1 MGEELLGILGA
12 VSDVR
17 LKEGITLKRLN
28 EEKTLREVGERFIV
42 RQILDMLQPS
52 QLLVDGFGHDGAF
65 LDLPLQADELLVVNT
80 DRSGLNIAYQLGLA
94 GAECVGDL
102 GVSHAI
108 SDVVAAGGVPKAVTV
123 ALLLPP
129 ETKVGFVLE
138 VMRGVERA
146 ALRYGA
152 MVAGGDTKQNPKFAM
167 VVTAIGSV
175 RRDRRLGR
183 SGARAGDAL
192 VVTGHLGSMLLGT
205 IIARK
210 KVECSSGARVV
221 LDRALTEQQPPF
233 GLGRAFADDQVANA
247 CMDISDGLSSALFS
261 LCTTS
266 GVGAFIDEGRI
277 PVHPDVAE
285 LAKGLSLRPMQ
296 LALAGGDWQYLYA
309 IPPTRLPDAERIA
322 RSVGMR
328 VTVIGEVLEASLIAA
343 RTLEGEFR
351 HVNRIEHDSF
361 GDGLK
366 GAGYFEFLESP
377 QSCFGDELPAETIGR
392 LLKLSLLDRG

>member
-1 MGEELLGILGA
+1 M
-12 VSDVR
+12 SDVR
-17 LKEGITLKRLN
+17 LKEGNTLKDPDDN
-28 EEKTLREVGERFIV
+28 KTLREVGERYIV

-52 QLLVDGFGHDGAF
+52 PLLVDGFGHDGAF
-65 LDLPLQADELLVVNT
+65 LDLPLKADELLVVNT
-80 DRSGLNIAYQLGLA
+80 DRSGLNIAYQLGLS

-129 ETKVGFVLE
+129 ETKVSFVLE
-138 VMRGVERA
+138 VMRGAERA

-152 MVAGGDTKQNPKFAM
+152 VVAGGDTKQNPKFAM

-175 RRDRRLGR
+175 RRERRLGR
-183 SGARAGDAL
+183 SSARAGDIL

-205 IIARK
+205 IVAK
-210 KVECSSGARVV
+210 KKIDCSSRVRAV
-221 LDRALTEQQPPF
+221 LERALTEQQPPF
-233 GLGRAFADDQVANA
+233 RLGRAFADGKVANA

-261 LCTTS
+261 LCGAS
-266 GVGAFIDEGRI
+266 GVGAVIDERRI

-285 LAKGLSLRPMQ
+285 LASALALRPMQ

-322 RSVGMR
+322 RSVGAP
-328 VTVIGEVLEASLIAA
+328 VTVIGEILDATLIAA

-366 GAGYFEFLESP
+366 GAGYFEFLERP
-377 QSCFGDELPAETIGR
+377 QSCFGDDLPAETIGR
-392 LLKLSLLDRG
+392 LLKLSLLDRD